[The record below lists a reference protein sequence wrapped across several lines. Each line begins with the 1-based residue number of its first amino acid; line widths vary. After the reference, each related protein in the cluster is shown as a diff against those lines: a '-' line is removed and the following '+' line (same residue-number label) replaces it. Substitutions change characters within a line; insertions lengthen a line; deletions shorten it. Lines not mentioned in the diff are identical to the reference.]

1 MKNKEDHFILFST
14 CIPVKGYVS
23 SLIMDLDKGEYLEI
37 PNELYDI
44 LVTDHFKYTIEEVKS
59 LFNNDY
65 DEGINQY
72 FQYLVNNH
80 YGFYTSN
87 PSPFQKLPLHF
98 DSPHKVISSIVVIN
112 KDSKYD
118 LTNVFQQLDALD
130 CQLLQIR
137 IYDKIEVARVIETL
151 KVLSKSS
158 IRIIELY
165 LPAFLKLSHEV
176 LKNILVDF
184 PRILI
189 TVYGAEKSKKVSVL
203 KNSSRIIKYTNQ
215 KLLYSSKEVY
225 SKNLFT
231 VSREMFLESVN
242 YNAGL
247 YRKVCIDHEGS
258 IKNYVSHETAYGNIK
273 DNLIADIIQK
283 EEFKEKYYLKNDLIE
298 KCKDCQF
305 RYMCLSNSDIE
316 KKGKNYYKINTCTY
330 NPYKN
335 TWEPSVNI

>member
-1 MKNKEDHFILFST
+1 MNNEDHFLLFST
-14 CIPVKGYVS
+14 CIPVKGHES
-23 SLIMDLDKGEYLEI
+23 SLIMDLDKSEYLEI

-44 LVTDHFKYTIEEVKS
+44 LTSDHFTHNIKKIKS

-72 FQYLVNNH
+72 FQFLVDNH

-98 DSPHKVISSIVVIN
+98 DSPHKIISSVVAIN
-112 KDSKYD
+112 KESKYD
-118 LTNVFQQLDALD
+118 LTNVFQQLDKLD

-137 IYDKIEVARVIETL
+137 IYDHIEMGEVIEAL
-151 KVLSKSS
+151 KVLKKSS

-165 LPAFLKLSHEV
+165 FPAFLKLSDEV
-176 LKNILVDF
+176 LKKIIVDF

-189 TVYGAEKSKKVSVL
+189 TVYGAQESKKNSVL
-203 KNSSRIIKYTNQ
+203 KNSSRVIRYTDQ
-215 KLLYSSKEVY
+215 QLLYDSKEVY
-225 SKNLFT
+225 STDLFT
-231 VSREMFLESVN
+231 VSHEMYLEAVN

-247 YRKVCIDHEGS
+247 HRKVCIDHEGN
-258 IKNYVSHETAYGNIK
+258 IKNYVSHNTIFGNVK
-273 DNLIADIIQK
+273 DNLIAEIIQK
-283 EEFKEKYYLKNDLIE
+283 EEFKEKYYLKNDIIE

-305 RYMCLSNSDIE
+305 RYMCLSNSDVE
-316 KKGKNYYKINTCTY
+316 KKDENYHKIDTCTY

-335 TWEPSVNI
+335 TWDQSNTI